1 MFSVLPVCVQL
12 ALLAGRIRHACE
24 RMSIG
29 HPTLREGDSMSA
41 DSKDPVAA
49 SIMDSVPNELS
60 ARRTGMAFQRTRL
73 SAERT
78 LMAIIRTSLSLI
90 SFGFAIFQFFGQLV
104 QAGMIPA
111 TGTGV
116 RDFGLT
122 LALVGIALLIAGIAY
137 HLVFMHGLR
146 DQRTRLISAG
156 LVHGQSAFPISM
168 TLLVAIVLLVLGL
181 FAVANMLFHFDLS
194 I

>member
-1 MFSVLPVCVQL
+1 
-12 ALLAGRIRHACE
+12 
-24 RMSIG
+24 
-29 HPTLREGDSMSA
+29 MSA
-41 DSKDPVAA
+41 DSKDPMAA

-60 ARRTGMAFQRTRL
+60 ARRTGMSFQRTRM

-78 LMAIIRTSLSLI
+78 LMAIIRTALSLI
-90 SFGFAIFQFFGQLV
+90 SFGFAIYQFFGQLV
-104 QAGMIPA
+104 QARMMPA

-122 LALVGIALLIAGIAY
+122 LALLGVAILIAGIAY
-137 HLVFMHGLR
+137 HSVFIHGLR
-146 DQRTRLISAG
+146 DQRTQLISAG
-156 LVHGQSAFPISM
+156 LVHGESAFPISM

-181 FAVANMLFHFDLS
+181 FAIANMLFHFDFP